1 MAAIAGRLQLGGWRW
16 VFLLLMAG
24 GSLASYLAASYG
36 LGTTTRLSDVIPW
49 GLCLGLNVFCGIALA
64 AGALTLASVASVIGG
79 TEWRGIGRACLLIGS
94 IGYLVA
100 MLGMIANEPIDNNW
114 RTLFQGWTQRS
125 ILSGAAWTVLLL
137 AVLLFIE
144 FVPQYSLRLART
156 RWFAILQRLDLP
168 LLILATILAV
178 LHQFGLNRLIKLSE
192 TRFSP
197 LWSGPSLALMF
208 YLSSLSMAFAVLLF
222 ASWRSRLAFGKA
234 LPSSVLPTIARALT
248 AAVFVYL
255 VVRLMD
261 LMERHLL
268 LSMFS
273 VTREGL
279 LLLLEIVL
287 LLVGM
292 MWIKGS
298 EEEPRELF
306 FGAALIIA
314 GVVANRLNTAITALE
329 AGAGQDYLPR
339 WGEFLISYSLV
350 AAGVAGFALGVKH
363 LSVFSEVE
371 PLNELAG

>member
-1 MAAIAGRLQLGGWRW
+1 
-16 VFLLLMAG
+16 
-24 GSLASYLAASYG
+24 
-36 LGTTTRLSDVIPW
+36 
-49 GLCLGLNVFCGIALA
+49 
-64 AGALTLASVASVIGG
+64 
-79 TEWRGIGRACLLIGS
+79 
-94 IGYLVA
+94 
-100 MLGMIANEPIDNNW
+100 
-114 RTLFQGWTQRS
+114 
-125 ILSGAAWTVLLL
+125 
-137 AVLLFIE
+137 
-144 FVPQYSLRLART
+144 
-156 RWFAILQRLDLP
+156 
-168 LLILATILAV
+168 
-178 LHQFGLNRLIKLSE
+178 
-192 TRFSP
+192 
-197 LWSGPSLALMF
+197 MF

-222 ASWRSRLAFGKA
+222 ASWRSSLAFGKA

-306 FGAALIIA
+306 LGAALIIA